1 MMMIPWNDD
10 IGVQVLRI
18 AGKYRDD
25 PAFRQEA
32 ERDSWAVVRQL
43 PPEEAD
49 LITRRVGNRE
59 LKVHFNTDKTL
70 YVLFPG
76 TPPGKT
82 ESLDAEDLSAI
93 AGGGCASSVGTVGSF
108 GTVPS
113 TASTG
118 GTIGSASSKG

>member
-1 MMMIPWNDD
+1 MMIPWNDD
-10 IGVQVLRI
+10 IGDQVLRL

-25 PAFRQEA
+25 PAFRKEA

-49 LITRRVGNRE
+49 LIARRVGDRD
-59 LKVHFNTDKTL
+59 LKVHFNTAETL
-70 YVLFPG
+70 YVVFPG
-76 TPPGKT
+76 SPSSDTQT
-82 ESLDAEDLSAI
+82 LDADDLSAI
-93 AGGGCASSVGTVGSF
+93 AGGGCASTVGSVGSF